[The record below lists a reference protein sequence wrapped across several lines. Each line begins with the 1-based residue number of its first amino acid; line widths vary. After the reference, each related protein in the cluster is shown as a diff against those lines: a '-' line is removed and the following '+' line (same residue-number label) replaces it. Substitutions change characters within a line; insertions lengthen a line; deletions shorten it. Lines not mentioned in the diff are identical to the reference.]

1 MYSYVAYGLGIKS
14 VFPLEELLPGEAGAD
29 IVISLVTDK
38 QLSKQHFPAP
48 KEHWVTETEAAFTWE
63 EVGSLLIREGSQILV
78 DPCQGGDSGLLST
91 LLCGWALAL
100 ALHQRKL
107 LVLHSSAV
115 VVGKKAILI
124 AAGAGKGKSSIAG
137 ALISRGHSLLAD
149 DVAAIK
155 FDNGL
160 LMVMPAFPSLK
171 LSVESASA
179 LGYSPA
185 DRRPI
190 FRGSDKS
197 LFRLT
202 DRFQR
207 EPVPLGR
214 IYSLV
219 DGDTVEIV
227 ALKSSDA
234 VMTLVRNS
242 YHIGMESPT
251 NRTHNLSQCGSLA
264 IKIPVLRLGRPRSFS
279 ALSEVALAI
288 EEDVCNAG

>member
-1 MYSYVAYGLGIKS
+1 MYSYFAYGLGVKS
-14 VFPLEELLPGEAGAD
+14 EFPLEQLLPEEAGAD
-29 IVISLVTDK
+29 VIISLATDK
-38 QLSKQHFPAP
+38 QLSKERFPAP
-48 KEHWVTETEAAFTWE
+48 NEHWVTETEAAFYWE
-63 EVGSLLIREGSQILV
+63 KVGSLSIRKGSQILV
-78 DPCQGGDSGLLST
+78 DPCQDGDRELLST

-124 AAGAGKGKSSIAG
+124 AAGAGKGKSSISG

-149 DVAAIK
+149 DVTAIK
-155 FDNGL
+155 FDNGVP
-160 LMVMPAFPSLK
+160 MVMPAFPSLK
-171 LSVESASA
+171 LSAESAAA
-179 LGYSPA
+179 LGYDTA
-185 DRRPI
+185 DRRPLY
-190 FRGSDKS
+190 RGSDKS
-197 LFRLT
+197 LFTHT

-219 DGDTVEIV
+219 DGNAVEIE

-234 VMTLVRNS
+234 VMQLVRNS
-242 YHIGMESPT
+242 YHIGMESLP
-251 NRTHNLSQCGSLA
+251 NRAHNLSQCGGLA
-264 IKIPVLRLGRPRSFS
+264 VQIPVLRLARPRSFS
-279 ALSEVALAI
+279 ALSEVAVAI